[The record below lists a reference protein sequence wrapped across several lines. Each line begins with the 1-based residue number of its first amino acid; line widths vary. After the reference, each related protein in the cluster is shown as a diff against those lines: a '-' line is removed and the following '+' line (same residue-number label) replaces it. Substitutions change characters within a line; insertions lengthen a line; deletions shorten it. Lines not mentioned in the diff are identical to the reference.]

1 MINGQENQKGG
12 SHRQVRNQIRFI
24 HQKNSQEVLVAAKGQ
39 VCLPCLWKSTLFVIQ
54 SQVRRSASGIWKCK
68 GCKVTFAGGAFE
80 FATSVATTAKV
91 TMTRLKKLK
100 EELNNDNKGEEEKK
114 ETAKTE
120 KKGEKKEKKAK
131 VAKA

>member
-1 MINGQENQKGG
+1 M
-12 SHRQVRNQIRFI
+12 SF
-24 HQKNSQEVLVAAKGQ
+24 
-39 VCLPCLWKSTLFVIQ
+39 IQ
-54 SQVRRSASGIWKCK
+54 SQVRRLASGIWKCK
-68 GCKVTFAGGAFE
+68 GCKITFAGGAFE

-91 TMTRLKKLK
+91 TMNRLKKLK

-114 ETAKTE
+114 EAKTE